1 MKGATADFNYHN
13 MENELL
19 NTVMEDENMAG
30 IPQNLMPYEED
41 DFEGEPEGEPTKQWG
56 KLAVSLVISVLL
68 FGGLLY
74 VLRRFPTEYSYGK
87 TDTEYQN
94 CLRLMSDGD
103 YEAAGK
109 SADLLLKQDKVSLAY
124 LALRNIACEKT
135 DDKETQLVI
144 LQQIVDKDPDNYL
157 AYKQLLQLYLDQDAM
172 PEIAE
177 LAKNAPNSIIAS
189 MFKPY
194 LIDAPYLELTPG
206 NYDYSQVLVI
216 SAKSGYD
223 IFYTVDGSSPME
235 SGVPYTGPIT
245 LESGHYTVVAV
256 CRNDK
261 KVYSEEETGEYQ
273 IGLDTAQGVV
283 QGMPAGVGTGSL
295 DQSGPNAED
304 PTVSSDSSSGIEQ
317 PQVYPQSGTY
327 TTPQRIVIDVPIG
340 YKAYY
345 SWSTDR
351 TLTPENGTAYQ
362 GGITMP
368 EGSSVLSVIVT
379 DGNGNSSSV
388 IAKSKGHKPEG
399 YYALLKT
406 NIFYVT

>member
-13 MENELL
+13 MEKELL
-19 NTVMEDENMAG
+19 NTVIEDENMAG

-56 KLAVSLVISVLL
+56 KLAVSFVISVLL
-68 FGGLLY
+68 FAGIVY

-94 CLRLMSDGD
+94 CLRLMADGD

-109 SADLLLKQDKVSLAY
+109 SADLLLKQDKESLAY
-124 LALRNIACEKT
+124 LALRNLACEKT

-157 AYKQLLQLYLDQDAM
+157 AYQQLLQLYLDQDAM

-223 IFYTVDGSSPME
+223 IFYTVDGSSPRE

-256 CRNDK
+256 CKNDK
-261 KVYSEEETGEYQ
+261 EVYSEEETAEYQ
-273 IGLDTAQGVV
+273 IGLDTGQGVV
-283 QGMPAGVGTGSL
+283 QGMPASSANQNGV
-295 DQSGPNAED
+295 NAED
-304 PTVSSDSSSGIEQ
+304 PSSNSSSGIRQ
-317 PQVYPQSGTY
+317 PQVYPESGTY

-345 SWSTDR
+345 SWSSDL
-351 TLTPENGTAYQ
+351 TLTPENGTVYQ

-388 IAKSKGHKPEG
+388 KQVSYTYQP
-399 YYALLKT
+399 
-406 NIFYVT
+406 

>member
-13 MENELL
+13 MEKELL
-19 NTVMEDENMAG
+19 NTVIEDENMAG

-56 KLAVSLVISVLL
+56 KLAVSFVISVLL
-68 FGGLLY
+68 FAGIVY

-94 CLRLMSDGD
+94 CLRLMADGD

-109 SADLLLKQDKVSLAY
+109 SADLLLKQDKESLAY
-124 LALRNIACEKT
+124 LALRNLACEKT

-157 AYKQLLQLYLDQDAM
+157 AYQQLLQLYLDQDAM

-223 IFYTVDGSSPME
+223 IFYTVDGSSPRE

-256 CRNDK
+256 CKNDK
-261 KVYSEEETGEYQ
+261 EVYSEEETAEYQ
-273 IGLDTAQGVV
+273 IGLDTGQGVV
-283 QGMPAGVGTGSL
+283 QGMPASSANQNGV
-295 DQSGPNAED
+295 NAED
-304 PTVSSDSSSGIEQ
+304 PSSNSSSGIGQ
-317 PQVYPQSGTY
+317 PQVYPESGTY

-345 SWSTDR
+345 SWSSDL
-351 TLTPENGTAYQ
+351 TLTPENGTVYQ

-388 IAKSKGHKPEG
+388 KQVSYIYQP
-399 YYALLKT
+399 
-406 NIFYVT
+406 